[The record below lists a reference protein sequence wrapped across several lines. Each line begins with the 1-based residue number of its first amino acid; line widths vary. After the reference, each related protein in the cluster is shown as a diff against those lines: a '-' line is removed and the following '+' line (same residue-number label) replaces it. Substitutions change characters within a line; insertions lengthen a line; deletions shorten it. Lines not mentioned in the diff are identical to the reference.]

1 MMMSDDN
8 DNAAAN
14 TSQQLTQLTTGVGA
28 PTVSVNDKNQ
38 MWMKM
43 MMIPKMACLDYCHAM
58 MTAATMTVAMMI
70 VIPMRTAP
78 P

>member
-1 MMMSDDN
+1 
-8 DNAAAN
+8 
-14 TSQQLTQLTTGVGA
+14 
-28 PTVSVNDKNQ
+28 
-38 MWMKM
+38 MKM